1 MFKSTSDM
9 MLKFSAIDNLTERVY
24 FKYKFRGKRFQVVQK
39 VQFLINVSNLWF

>member
-24 FKYKFRGKRFQVVQK
+24 FKYKFRGKGFQVVQK
-39 VQFLINVSNLWF
+39 MQFLINVSNFWF